1 MFVSSKEGFIKRADQ
16 IPVRLVVI
24 SFFDKSKQR
33 LAKIHKRCNVGGY
46 ALISC
51 PLHFAPS
58 YNMASIKS
66 VFRKDLFSGK
76 IAIVT
81 GGGTGIGKA
90 ITEELVE
97 LGCTVVIASRN
108 LENLKATAKEINE
121 KNETST
127 RTPSVY
133 TYQCNIRKEDQVMSM
148 CYIAYLDWL
157 TG

>member
-1 MFVSSKEGFIKRADQ
+1 MFVSSKEWFIKRGDQ
-16 IPVRLVVI
+16 IPVSPVVI

-33 LAKIHKRCNVGGY
+33 LAKSHKRCNVGGY

-51 PLHFAPS
+51 PLHLS
-58 YNMASIKS
+58 LNYNMASIKS

-76 IAIVT
+76 VAIVT

-108 LENLKATAKEINE
+108 LDNLKAAAKEINE
-121 KNETST
+121 KHETATS
-127 RTPSVY
+127 TPSVY
-133 TYQCNIRKEDQVMSM
+133 AYQCNIRKEDQVMSM
-148 CYIAYLDWL
+148 CYIPYLE
-157 TG
+157 